1 MGLTTLPR
9 KTMLWVLVEKITTRK
24 GRLNRRT
31 LRLCRAD
38 RKVTKLPV
46 AAAAWVPTSSTSRMA
61 L

>member
-9 KTMLWVLVEKITTRK
+9 KRMLWVLVEKITTRK

-31 LRLCRAD
+31 LRLCCAD
-38 RKVTKLPV
+38 IKVIKPPV
-46 AAAAWVPTSSTSRMA
+46 AAAAWAPASSTSRMA